1 MRFTRAPALHL
12 RVGESLVHA
21 EATRAGVAIWVGE
34 ATYGS
39 HDDLAEVVARLAA
52 APAERCRKLYVTLER
67 PPAQTRTL
75 TDLPPVRDRELTAL
89 VANQSGRFFRRN
101 GAPLITDAAWVTNGN
116 GSPRVTHAAAVE
128 EPLVV
133 AIVAGAAQAGLIVES
148 ITPLGMSAQ
157 LQLFPAAERAG
168 RERGRRRTIIRMG
181 IAVVA
186 VWLFAGAAF
195 GARLI
200 IERRAMEAE
209 LAAANAPLDAL
220 REVRLEMRTA
230 EAMVRE
236 LADARR
242 ARGEALAALARVNAA
257 LPDSSVLTSYT
268 WRSRG
273 SGIIAGAGLH
283 ASDVLAAV
291 ERRRAVPNA
300 RLEGAIVREVLAGRE
315 WERFTILFG
324 ERAP

>member
-1 MRFTRAPALHL
+1 MRFERAPALHL
-12 RVGESLVHA
+12 RVGESVVHA
-21 EATRAGVAIWVGE
+21 EATRAGVAIWAGE

-39 HDDLAEVVARLAA
+39 PDDLAEVVARLAA
-52 APAERCRKLYVTLER
+52 APAARCRKLYVTLER

-89 VANQSGRFFRRN
+89 VANQAGRFFRRN

-116 GSPRVTHAAAVE
+116 GSPRVTQAAAVE
-128 EPLVV
+128 EPLVL

-148 ITPLGMSAQ
+148 ITPAGTSAR

-168 RERGRRRTIIRMG
+168 RERAHRRMILRIG
-181 IAVVA
+181 VAAAVV
-186 VWLFAGAAF
+186 WLIAGGAF

-209 LAAANAPLDAL
+209 LAAANAPLAAL

-242 ARGEALAALARVNAA
+242 TRGEALAALARVNAA

-268 WRSRG
+268 WRSDG

-283 ASDVLAAV
+283 AANVLAAL
-291 ERRRAVPNA
+291 ERRRALPHA